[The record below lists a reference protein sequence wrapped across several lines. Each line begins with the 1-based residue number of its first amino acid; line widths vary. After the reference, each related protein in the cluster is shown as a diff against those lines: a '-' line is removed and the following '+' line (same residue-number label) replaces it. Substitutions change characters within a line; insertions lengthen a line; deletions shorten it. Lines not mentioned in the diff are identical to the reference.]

1 MVIHF
6 DMYVDM
12 YVDVMAIILFI
23 LLVPKCK
30 HTHTHTHTSSHT
42 SILQVLTH
50 RDCKRKHA
58 PCTIV
63 ASEMPGESATGS

>member
-1 MVIHF
+1 
-6 DMYVDM
+6 MYVDM

-30 HTHTHTHTSSHT
+30 HTHTSSHT